1 MKRKFIPNR
10 GRGAPPPEHL
20 PTEAAAW
27 WKAVNDEFD
36 LDDSHSQWLLLVA
49 AEAFGRLR
57 DAQQI
62 VKKEGLCVT
71 SPRGVVSAHP
81 MLRVERETR
90 SQLLQA
96 LRHLCLDAT
105 GIPR

>member
-1 MKRKFIPNR
+1 MKRKVIPNR

-20 PTEAAAW
+20 HAEAAAW
-27 WKAVNDEFD
+27 WKAINDEFE

-49 AEAFGRLR
+49 AETFGRLR
-57 DAQQI
+57 DAQKI

-71 SPRGVVSAHP
+71 TSRGIVSAHP

-105 GIPR
+105 GVPR